1 MGKIIRKHRIKPF
14 SIEYHVETML
24 PIKAVFEDKYEIE
37 FDEETILQI
46 LRAYLDSKMRILD
59 AKPKR

>member
-1 MGKIIRKHRIKPF
+1 
-14 SIEYHVETML
+14 ML